1 MTEFV
6 PELAL
11 LFVVVLVGS
20 SVSYLR
26 WKWKRVSDDAP
37 GKTPLDYLWQVLF
50 PLYFVVMFT
59 VVTGG
64 LAGLVQALVATVLFL
79 FGWFML
85 LDKLVSQERAE
96 ALFGN

>member
-1 MTEFV
+1 MTEFLL
-6 PELAL
+6 ELAL
-11 LFVVVLVGS
+11 LFAVVLVGS

-26 WKWKRVSDDAP
+26 WKWKRVSDDVS
-37 GKTPLDYLWQVLF
+37 GKTPLDYLWQVLL
-50 PLYFVVMFT
+50 PLYFVVLFT

-64 LAGLVQALVATVLFL
+64 LAGLVQALIATVLSF

-96 ALFGN
+96 AFFGR